1 VSDLEQQV
9 ARSNRVAPTTT
20 ADRKE
25 FMYSQ
30 IRKTDDAGN
39 EIELTVDAGNWAA
52 IGTWKNSKGQTGPIE
67 VSAQGT
73 EYDLAIYL
81 ETHPVADS
89 TELKVL
95 IAKAAQ
101 DILKTPQAED

>member
-1 VSDLEQQV
+1 
-9 ARSNRVAPTTT
+9 
-20 ADRKE
+20 
-25 FMYSQ
+25 MYSQ